1 MKLDRAQVEKIAV
14 LARLKLSEEEKDKFS
29 AELSDILT
37 FVDQLEKLDTSKVP
51 PTAHVGPVATPLRKD
66 EPHQPLPVE
75 DALRN
80 APERKGSAFK
90 VPRIIE

>member
-1 MKLDRAQVEKIAV
+1 MKLDRAQVEKIAQ
-14 LARLKLSEEEKDKFS
+14 LARLELTEAEKETMSRQLSG
-29 AELSDILT
+29 ILDY
-37 FVDQLEKLDTSKVP
+37 VDQLSKLDTQNVP
-51 PTAHVGPVATPLRKD
+51 PTAHVGPVTTPLRAD

-80 APERKGSAFK
+80 APDRKGDAFR